1 MNAAAPTIPPTRRQT
16 RRVLLV
22 LATVAAFPFVASWLL
37 YFNPHWLPQPSAQHG
52 KLLSPPIAQD
62 GLALHDLEGRPFT
75 LDPGRND
82 WLLLVVEP
90 AACDEACR
98 GRHTALRQARR
109 AAGIEKTR
117 VVRVIAFGAPPDT
130 ATRTQLRADSPDLE
144 LVLAGPELAR
154 LAGSEPTLLIGDA
167 RGDLVMRYAFAD
179 VAPKDVLKDLK
190 RLLRVSR
197 SW

>member
-1 MNAAAPTIPPTRRQT
+1 MNAAAPAASPARQRN
-16 RRVLLV
+16 RRVLLL
-22 LATVAAFPFVASWLL
+22 LAVVAGFPFVASWLL
-37 YFNPHWLPQPSAQHG
+37 YFNPQWLPGPSAQHG
-52 KLLSPPIAQD
+52 ELLDPPVAYA
-62 GLALHDLEGRPFT
+62 GLSLTDLEGRAYA
-75 LDPGRND
+75 LDPGRNG

-90 AACDEACR
+90 GACDMACR

-117 VVRVIAFGAPPDT
+117 VVRVIAFAAPPDT
-130 ATRTQLRADSPDLE
+130 ATRAQLLDDSPDLE

-154 LAGSEPTLLIGDA
+154 LAGARPTLLIGDS
-167 RGDLVMRYAFAD
+167 RGDLVMRYAFAE

>member
-1 MNAAAPTIPPTRRQT
+1 MNATAPVAPPPRRHN
-16 RRVLLV
+16 RRVLLL
-22 LATVAAFPFVASWLL
+22 LAAVAAFPFVASWLL
-37 YFNPHWLPQPSAQHG
+37 YFNPHWLPDPSAQHG
-52 KLLSPPIAQD
+52 TLLEPPLAYAD
-62 GLALHDLEGRPFT
+62 LALTDLEGRVYA
-75 LDPGRND
+75 LDPGRNG
-82 WLLLVVEP
+82 WLLLVIEP
-90 AACDEACR
+90 GACDVACR

-117 VVRVIAFGAPPDT
+117 VVRVIAFGAPPDA
-130 ATRTQLRADSPDLE
+130 ATRDQLLEDSPDLE
-144 LVLAGPELAR
+144 LALAGPELAR
-154 LAGSEPTLLIGDA
+154 LAGASPTLLIGDS